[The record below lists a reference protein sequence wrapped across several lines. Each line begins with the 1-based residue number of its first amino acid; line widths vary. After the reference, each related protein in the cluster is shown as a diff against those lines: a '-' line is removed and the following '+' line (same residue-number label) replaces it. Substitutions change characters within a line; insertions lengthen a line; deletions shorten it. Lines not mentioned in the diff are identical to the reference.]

1 MCCVNPVFTHLG
13 TTQGK
18 YPAVSPAYA
27 VQFGNTDASK
37 SSLHN
42 KNRRGV
48 CSPLPSTHTLCPHM
62 SFQTQTGNI
71 SALRCWEVDV
81 LKAVKAEG
89 RSLSPEGCGPDQR
102 IGPFRLTSTVLLTY
116 GTVCVCVCVALGQRL
131 SEVTVSHTAVER
143 TGPRVQRVWKVNGRK
158 ERGFHL
164 DGVTFHWGE
173 SLTPFVRKTEK
184 SERTFFPLL
193 LAYYAYCV
201 RALWGK
207 LEKLM
212 SWIISHNGSWQD
224 NYTSLV

>member
-1 MCCVNPVFTHLG
+1 M
-13 TTQGK
+13 
-18 YPAVSPAYA
+18 
-27 VQFGNTDASK
+27 
-37 SSLHN
+37 
-42 KNRRGV
+42 
-48 CSPLPSTHTLCPHM
+48 
-62 SFQTQTGNI
+62 
-71 SALRCWEVDV
+71 
-81 LKAVKAEG
+81 
-89 RSLSPEGCGPDQR
+89 
-102 IGPFRLTSTVLLTY
+102 LTSTEHTHALSTYVLPDPNRQHLSSQVLRGWCAQSCKSRGALVEPGGLWPRPADRALQTY
-116 GTVCVCVCVALGQRL
+116 IDCAAEIWNGLCVCVALGQRL

-193 LAYYAYCV
+193 LTYYAYCV